1 MCAGDV
7 VLVVATESAIELA
20 VKKVAAKEVE
30 VVVKAVEEEV
40 LVAEVEV
47 IEVIEVL
54 AEEVVVA
61 EVEVFVDVEKVE
73 RVEQS
78 LLSQSKGSELARA
91 LVSPYRPTEL
101 IMHAWSE
108 RFWSPWLVDHWW
120 DT

>member
-40 LVAEVEV
+40 LVA
-47 IEVIEVL
+47 EVIEVL

-108 RFWSPWLVDHWW
+108 RFWSPWLVDY
-120 DT
+120 

>member
-47 IEVIEVL
+47 L

-91 LVSPYRPTEL
+91 LVSPCRPTEL

-108 RFWSPWLVDHWW
+108 RFWSPWLVDYWW